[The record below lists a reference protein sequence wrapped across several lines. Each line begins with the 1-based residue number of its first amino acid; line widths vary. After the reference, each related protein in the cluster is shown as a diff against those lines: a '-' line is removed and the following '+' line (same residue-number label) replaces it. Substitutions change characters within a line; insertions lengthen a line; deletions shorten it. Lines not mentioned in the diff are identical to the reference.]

1 MRTGGARLA
10 TAPQQRTTQNDLGD
24 AADPGRRCVGYMRDL
39 EVRGISAATRRSY
52 GADLSQ
58 LLEWLAAR
66 GAKVQELDRRMV
78 RAFSADLGRRGY
90 APATLA
96 RKLSTLRGLLR
107 YLTESGDL
115 QADPSRLLLGPRRS
129 RRLPRV
135 LTVAEVERV
144 LAAAG
149 GADPLAL
156 RDRLLLELLY
166 GCGLRSQ
173 EAVDLTLEDMETAQD
188 QIRVRGKGGRT
199 RMVPV
204 GEETAAALDRYLA
217 RGRGA
222 LRSDASPTHAGK
234 AGRGAPLL
242 LSHNGRRLSTSDIR
256 RRIVKYCRQADVPT
270 ASPHMLRHAYATHML
285 ERGAD
290 LRVIQELLGHAS
302 VSTTQVYAHVG
313 GAHLRR
319 MYDLHHPRA

>member
-1 MRTGGARLA
+1 MTV
-10 TAPQQRTTQNDLGD
+10 APQQRATQNDLGV
-24 AADPGRRCVGYMRDL
+24 AADPRRRRLGYLRDL
-39 EVRGISAATRRSY
+39 EVRGTSVATRRSY
-52 GADLSQ
+52 GADLAQ
-58 LLEWLAAR
+58 LLEWLVAR
-66 GAKVQELDRRMV
+66 GATVQELDRRMV
-78 RAFSADLGRRGY
+78 RAYSADLGRRGY

-96 RKLSTLRGLLR
+96 RKLSTLRGFLR

-115 QADPSRLLLGPRRS
+115 LADPSRLLLGPRRR

-135 LTVAEVERV
+135 LTVSEVERV
-144 LAAAG
+144 LTAAG

-173 EAVDLTLEDMETAQD
+173 EAVDLTLGDVQAAQE

-204 GEETAAALDRYLA
+204 GEETTAALARYLA
-217 RGRGA
+217 RGRGSFQA
-222 LRSDASPTHAGK
+222 EVSSTPSGGP
-234 AGRGAPLL
+234 GREAPLL

-256 RRIVKYCRQADVPT
+256 RRIVKYCVQAGVPA

>member
-1 MRTGGARLA
+1 MAA
-10 TAPQQRTTQNDLGD
+10 APQQRTTQNDPGA
-24 AADPGRRCVGYMRDL
+24 AADPQHRCAGYLRDL
-39 EVRGISAATRRSY
+39 EVRGASAATRRSY
-52 GADLSQ
+52 GADLAQ
-58 LLEWLAAR
+58 FREWLANR
-66 GAKVQELDRRMV
+66 GVTLKELDRRLV
-78 RAFSADLGRRGY
+78 RAYSADLGRRGY

-115 QADPSRLLLGPRRS
+115 QADPSRLLRGPRRN

-135 LTVAEVERV
+135 LTVSEVERL

-149 GADPLAL
+149 GADPLTL

-173 EAVDLTLEDMETAQD
+173 EAVDLTLDDIEAAQS
-188 QIRVRGKGGRT
+188 QIRVHGKGSRT
-199 RMVPV
+199 RVVPI
-204 GEETAAALDRYLA
+204 GEETAAALARYLA
-217 RGRGA
+217 RGRGEV
-222 LRSDASPTHAGK
+222 RPEASPTRAAG

-242 LSHNGRRLSTSDIR
+242 LSQNGRRLSTSDIR
-256 RRIVKYCRQADVPT
+256 RRIVKYCKQAGVPV

-285 ERGAD
+285 EGGAD

>member
-1 MRTGGARLA
+1 MTVAR
-10 TAPQQRTTQNDLGD
+10 QQRTTQDDQGA
-24 AADPGRRCVGYMRDL
+24 AADPQRRRDGYLRDL
-39 EVRGISAATRRSY
+39 EVRGASVATRRSY
-52 GADLSQ
+52 GADLRQ
-58 LLEWLAAR
+58 FLEWLVAR
-66 GAKVQELDRRMV
+66 GAAVQDIDRRMV
-78 RAFSADLGRRGY
+78 RAYSADLGRRGY

-96 RKLSTLRGLLR
+96 RKLSTLRGFLR

-115 QADPSRLLLGPRRS
+115 QADPSRLLLGPRRR

-144 LAAAG
+144 LSAAG
-149 GADPLAL
+149 GADPLVL

-173 EAVDLTLEDMETAQD
+173 EAVDLTLDDMETDQD

-199 RMVPV
+199 RMVPA
-204 GEETAAALDRYLA
+204 GEETMAALARYLA
-217 RGRGA
+217 RGRGMFQA
-222 LRSDASPTHAGK
+222 EPSSAPPGK
-234 AGRGAPLL
+234 GGRGAPLL

-256 RRIVKYCRQADVPT
+256 RRIVKYCVQAGVPA

>member
-1 MRTGGARLA
+1 LTV
-10 TAPQQRTTQNDLGD
+10 APQQRATQNDLGV
-24 AADPGRRCVGYMRDL
+24 AADPRRRRLGYLRDL
-39 EVRGISAATRRSY
+39 EVRGTSVATRRSY
-52 GADLSQ
+52 GADLAQ
-58 LLEWLAAR
+58 LLEWLVAR
-66 GAKVQELDRRMV
+66 GATVQELDRRMV
-78 RAFSADLGRRGY
+78 RAYSADLGRRGY

-96 RKLSTLRGLLR
+96 RKLSTLRGFLR

-115 QADPSRLLLGPRRS
+115 LADPSRLLLGPRRR

-135 LTVAEVERV
+135 LTVSEVERV
-144 LAAAG
+144 LTAAG

-173 EAVDLTLEDMETAQD
+173 EAVDLTLDDVQAAQD

-204 GEETAAALDRYLA
+204 GEETTAALSRYLA
-217 RGRGA
+217 RGRGLFQAEA
-222 LRSDASPTHAGK
+222 LSAPPGRAS
-234 AGRGAPLL
+234 RGAPLL

-256 RRIVKYCRQADVPT
+256 RRIVKYCEQAGVPA